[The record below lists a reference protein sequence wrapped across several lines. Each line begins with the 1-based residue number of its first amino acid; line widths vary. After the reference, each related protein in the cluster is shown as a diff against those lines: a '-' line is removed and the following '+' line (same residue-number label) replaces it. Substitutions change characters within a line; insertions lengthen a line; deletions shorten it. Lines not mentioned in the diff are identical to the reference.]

1 MAIGDVI
8 RGAASVLPEIPKPTR
23 KPSITEKFIWTA
35 IALVLF
41 LVMSEVPLYGV
52 STAGSQANSASLLRT
67 IFASSQGSL
76 MELGIGPIVTAGLIS
91 QLLVGSELI
100 KLDFG
105 KPEDRS
111 TFTAFNKVFT
121 VGFIV
126 AEAVLYTLSGY
137 LRGPSGAV
145 LSTETAIIVMLEL
158 IAASMVVFML
168 DQMIQR
174 GWGFGSGISLF
185 IMAGVALRFML
196 DLFSPI
202 SVGGVGYVGFIPATV
217 NATLTGTLPTIVY
230 RGIEPALIGFIATI
244 AMMLF
249 IIYLEGVRIEVP
261 ISSQKYK
268 GFTGVYPIKLLYVS
282 NIPVILVGALIA
294 NLQFF
299 SLLLVSRLGTGTGNW
314 LVNLLATYTSSGASG
329 GQPVLTG
336 GLLYYLVVPTSLGQ
350 AATEPLQTLTSV
362 AFMIFMSVI
371 FARLWVELGGMSPEK
386 AAKSLLDAQVVV
398 PGFRSTTNSLGMV
411 LAKYIPSVTI
421 IGGILVGV
429 IASVSSVL
437 GVFGGSGIGL
447 LLMIDIILQYYQ
459 TFVKEQVDELMP
471 RLGGLIGRS

>member
-1 MAIGDVI
+1 VAASDII

-35 IALVLF
+35 IALILF

-52 STAGSQANSASLLRT
+52 STAGSQSNTASLLRT

-100 KLDFG
+100 RLDFS

-121 VGFIV
+121 VCFIV
-126 AEAVLYTLSGY
+126 AEAILYTLSGY
-137 LRGPSGAV
+137 LRGPNGAI

-158 IAASMVVFML
+158 IAASMIVFML

-202 SVGGVGYVGFIPATV
+202 SISGVGYDGVVPAAI
-217 NATLTGTLPTIVY
+217 NATIHGNLPSIIY
-230 RGIEPALIGFIATI
+230 RGIEPGFVGLIATI
-244 AMMLF
+244 VMMLF

-314 LVNLLATYTSSGASG
+314 LVNILATYSSTGVAGS
-329 GQPVLTG
+329 QPVLTG

-350 AATEPLQTLTSV
+350 AATEPLQTLTSML
-362 AFMIFMSVI
+362 FMIFMSVI

-411 LAKYIPSVTI
+411 LSKYIPSVTI

-459 TFVKEQVDELMP
+459 TFIKEQVDELMP
-471 RLGGLIGRS
+471 RLGGLIGRT

>member
-1 MAIGDVI
+1 MAFSDVI
-8 RGAASVLPEIPKPTR
+8 KGAASVLPEIPKPTR

-35 IALVLF
+35 VALVIF
-41 LVMSEVPLYGV
+41 LMMSEVPLFGV
-52 STAGSQANSASLLRT
+52 AIAGNAQNQASILRT

-91 QLLVGSELI
+91 QLLVGSELV
-100 KLDFG
+100 KLDFS

-121 VGFIV
+121 VAFIV
-126 AEAVLYTLSGY
+126 AEAILYTLSGY
-137 LRGPSGAV
+137 LRGPNNAL
-145 LSTETAIIVMLEL
+145 LSPLTSLIVIIQL

-185 IMAGVALRFML
+185 IMAGVAQRFML

-202 SVGGVGYVGFIPATV
+202 AYSNIGYLGIVPYAI
-217 NATLTGTLPTIVY
+217 NASISGRLPTIIY
-230 RGIEPALIGFIATI
+230 RNGLAPDLIGLVATI
-244 AMMLF
+244 GIMLF

-299 SLLLVSRLGTGTGNW
+299 SLLLQSRLGTSGTNS
-314 LVNLLATYTSSGASG
+314 LINFFATYSNVG
-329 GQPVLTG
+329 GQQALTG
-336 GLLYYLVVPTSLGQ
+336 GLLYYLVTPNSLGQ
-350 AATEPLQTLTSV
+350 AAQDPLRTLTSIL
-362 AFMIFMSVI
+362 FMVLFSIL
-371 FARLWVELGGMSPEK
+371 FAKLWVELGGMSPEK
-386 AAKSLLDAQVVV
+386 AAKSLLDAQVTV
-398 PGFRSTTNSLGMV
+398 PGFRSTTASLGLV

-421 IGGILVGV
+421 IGGLLVGL
-429 IASVSSVL
+429 IAGVSSVL
-437 GVFGGSGIGL
+437 GVYGGSGIGL

-459 TFVKEQVDELMP
+459 TLIKEQVDELMP

>member
-1 MAIGDVI
+1 VKEVI
-8 RGAASVLPEIPKPTR
+8 RGAASVLPEIPKPTK
-23 KPSITEKFIWTA
+23 KPSLTEKFIWTA
-35 IALVLF
+35 IALVVF
-41 LVMSEVPLYGV
+41 LVMSEIPLYGV
-52 STAGSQANSASLLRT
+52 SSAGSAGTQASVLRT
-67 IFASSQGSL
+67 IFASSQGTL

-100 KLDFG
+100 KLDFS

-121 VGFIV
+121 VCFIV
-126 AEAVLYTLSGY
+126 AEAILYTLSGY
-137 LRGPSGAV
+137 LRGPNQAF
-145 LSTETAIIVMLEL
+145 LTPETALIVIVQL
-158 IAASMVVFML
+158 IAASMVVFMM

-202 SVGGVGYVGFIPATV
+202 ASSGVGYFGFFPYLF
-217 NATLTGTLPTIVY
+217 NATFSGGLSTIIY
-230 RGIEPALIGFIATI
+230 RGQAPGLVSLIATI
-244 AMMLF
+244 GMVLF
-249 IIYLEGVRIEVP
+249 IIYLEGIRIEVP

-299 SLLLVSRLGTGTGNW
+299 SLLLTSRLATNGGNW
-314 LVNLLATYTSSGASG
+314 LVNILATYAQTSSG
-329 GQPVLTG
+329 PVLNG
-336 GLLYYLVVPTSLGQ
+336 GILYYIVTPQTLGQ
-350 AATEPLQTLTSV
+350 AAVEPLQTVTSIL
-362 AFMIFMSVI
+362 FMVTFSVL

-398 PGFRSTTNSLGMV
+398 PGFRSTTASLGLV

-421 IGGILVGV
+421 IGGILVGL

-459 TFVKEQVDELMP
+459 TLVKEQVDELMP
-471 RLGGLIGRS
+471 RLGGLIGRT

>member
-1 MAIGDVI
+1 MAVSDVI

-41 LVMSEVPLYGV
+41 LVMYETPLYGV

-121 VGFIV
+121 VCFIV
-126 AEAVLYTLSGY
+126 AEAILYTLSGY
-137 LRGPSGAV
+137 LRGPNGAV
-145 LSTETAIIVMLEL
+145 LSPETAIIVMLEL
-158 IAASMVVFML
+158 IAASMIVFML

-185 IMAGVALRFML
+185 IMAGVALSFML

-202 SVGGVGYVGFIPATV
+202 SVGGVGYVGFIPATI
-217 NATLTGTLPTIVY
+217 NATLTGTLPTVVY
-230 RGIEPALIGFIATI
+230 RGIEPGLVGFIATI
-244 AMMLF
+244 GMMLF

-261 ISSQKYK
+261 ITSQKYK

-314 LVNLLATYTSSGASG
+314 LVNFLATYTSSGVSG
-329 GQPVLTG
+329 GQPILTG

-459 TFVKEQVDELMP
+459 TLVKEQVDELMP